1 LAAAVTVTVTV
12 TVAGRLRGN
21 LLVWWK
27 LRWFTIRFTGW
38 QGGSLDTHGK
48 EGGGTVAA
56 ESGEA
61 VMDVNELGD
70 GVDEKQGLT
79 ITTSWA
85 SPPQP

>member
-1 LAAAVTVTVTV
+1 MVETEMVHDSLYWL
-12 TVAGRLRGN
+12 AGRESGYPRQ
-21 LLVWWK
+21 
-27 LRWFTIRFTGW
+27 R
-38 QGGSLDTHGK
+38 
-48 EGGGTVAA
+48 GGGTVAA